1 MFSLSFYDVAQN
13 PYFKTA
19 TNLLVYRSDR
29 LCYEKKKNEKSER
42 GKMYI
47 DRLVMAFGFT
57 LYCIVPLTVL
67 FTGKLL

>member
-1 MFSLSFYDVAQN
+1 M
-13 PYFKTA
+13 
-19 TNLLVYRSDR
+19 
-29 LCYEKKKNEKSER
+29 KKKNGRKAKG